1 MTTTVRT
8 TTTRSVQDPTRRHAL
23 AGGLF
28 YLLTFASSI
37 PAWILIRG
45 SVNAD
50 LTLVPGH
57 ETQLLWAGL
66 GDFTNA
72 LACVG
77 SAVAL
82 YPVVK
87 RQNQALALGF
97 VTTRLLEAAIIMTG
111 VCALLA
117 VLTLQQQTSGAT
129 GAEAASAT
137 FVGQG
142 LVAVRDWSFLFGP
155 GFMATFNALMLGTLL
170 YKARLVPRIIPT
182 VGLIGAPLLLAANLA
197 TYFGHNE
204 QTSTVTMLA
213 TLPVAF
219 WELGVGFYLTVKGFK
234 PSPVTAGLVLGA
246 AYGAEGLAGRGEP
259 LADVALLALGGV
271 DEDEA
276 EVGVVGVE
284 GHRARGPVGVVVGV
298 GEHADQGPVAGH
310 PATVA
315 AQPLGVK
322 RPDHGCGSVGG
333 DQREERVDA
342 REEVT
347 RPQRQGRRALREAPR
362 RGQQQGEVRA
372 DRERGRQHLPLLGGQ
387 EGR

>member
-8 TTTRSVQDPTRRHAL
+8 TTPSSVQDPTRRHAL

-37 PAWILIRG
+37 PAWVLIRG

-97 VTTRLLEAAIIMTG
+97 VTTRLFEAAIIMTG

-137 FVGQG
+137 VVGQG
-142 LVAVRDWSFLFGP
+142 LVAVRDWTFLFGP

-197 TYFGHNE
+197 TFFGHNE
-204 QTSTVTMLA
+204 QTATVTMLA
-213 TLPVAF
+213 TLPIAF

-234 PSPVTAGLVLGA
+234 PSPVTAGLVH
-246 AYGAEGLAGRGEP
+246 
-259 LADVALLALGGV
+259 V
-271 DEDEA
+271 D
-276 EVGVVGVE
+276 
-284 GHRARGPVGVVVGV
+284 
-298 GEHADQGPVAGH
+298 
-310 PATVA
+310 
-315 AQPLGVK
+315 
-322 RPDHGCGSVGG
+322 
-333 DQREERVDA
+333 
-342 REEVT
+342 
-347 RPQRQGRRALREAPR
+347 
-362 RGQQQGEVRA
+362 
-372 DRERGRQHLPLLGGQ
+372 
-387 EGR
+387 